1 MPTPQVV
8 IQPDAGAHLRLG
20 FDLLADLLA
29 PTLGPVGGLVA
40 NQQHTDS
47 QPELLDDAA
56 TAVRR
61 VMSLGDPR
69 LDVGAMLMR
78 NLVWRITQR
87 VGDGGAM
94 TAVLA
99 RAIFRDALRLTT
111 AGVNPM
117 IMAKG
122 LRAGAEAVG
131 LALAAQAQPVRTEDD
146 LAAVALT
153 VTNDRPLA
161 QMLGEISYLLGADAH
176 VITEKLVAPYL
187 ERRYLAGA
195 GYTAQIASSSFFTD
209 PARRT
214 AVITDGMLAL
224 VDGPV
229 NSTDEAVHLLTL
241 AAQAEATSLT
251 ILATGFG
258 DAALSVLVANHQ
270 AKERKVAVLGVKLK
284 AVNEELRHALDD
296 LSLLTGAEILGRPH
310 TRPLLKAQTLVP
322 VRRVE
327 SPGRPS
333 FRPAPG
339 PRRSPGPRPER
350 RTAGR
355 PGHPAPRCRRTPP
368 APAPPLRPHRRHGL
382 APDWG
387 GQQAGDRAAQR
398 QRRAGAEG
406 ALRGPAWGRGGRGR
420 RGPAPLPPGP
430 GPSFGPI
437 CPGQRRGQRRAS
449 PAPGLGRPPHPNFR
463 ERPSRRP
470 RRLAGPGG
478 RSRTPGHL
486 RCPQRPGGG
495 RLGRRHFRRG
505 QGHGSRGPNRRQRG
519 QPWPS
524 PPTPSSITASPC
536 KVWNRKN

>member
-61 VMSLGDPR
+61 VMSLGHPR

-99 RAIFRDALRLTT
+99 RAIFRDALRLAT

-131 LALAAQAQPVRTEDD
+131 LALAAQAQPVGTEDD

-187 ERRYLAGA
+187 DRRYLAGA
-195 GYTAQIASSSFFTD
+195 NFAAQIASLYFFTD
-209 PARRT
+209 PARQST
-214 AVITDGMLAL
+214 VMADGLLVL
-224 VDGPV
+224 VDGALA
-229 NSTDEAVHLLTL
+229 NGDDAVHLLTL
-241 AAQAEATSLT
+241 AAQTEATGIT

-258 DAALSVLVANHQ
+258 DAALSVLVTNHQ
-270 AKERKVAVLGVKLK
+270 AAEPKMAVAGVKLT
-284 AVNEELRHALDD
+284 AVNESLRHAFDD
-296 LSLLTGAEILGRPH
+296 LALLTGATVLGRPH
-310 TRPLLKAQTLVP
+310 TRPVAKATPGDLAPIRRMEAQGGRVYIQPQRAVNPRIHSLSAELRATLSILPQDAEERPLLQRRLSALTGGMALLQIGAGNKRETELRNANAERGLKVLSAAQHGGVVAGGGAALLHC
-322 VRRVE
+322 
-327 SPGRPS
+327 
-333 FRPAPG
+333 RPALAPILAQFAPDSDEYRGVQVLHRALAAPLTQILENAQVDAPAVWLDRVAEAG
-339 PRRSPGPRPER
+339 PRATYDVFGAQVVDAWD
-350 RTAGR
+350 AGILDVAKVMDLVVKT
-355 PGHPAPRCRRTPP
+355 GVSGASMALSTD
-368 APAPPLRPHRRHGL
+368 AIVYHRKPVQSL
-382 APDWG
+382 EP
-387 GQQAGDRAAQR
+387 
-398 QRRAGAEG
+398 
-406 ALRGPAWGRGGRGR
+406 
-420 RGPAPLPPGP
+420 
-430 GPSFGPI
+430 
-437 CPGQRRGQRRAS
+437 
-449 PAPGLGRPPHPNFR
+449 
-463 ERPSRRP
+463 
-470 RRLAGPGG
+470 
-478 RSRTPGHL
+478 
-486 RCPQRPGGG
+486 
-495 RLGRRHFRRG
+495 
-505 QGHGSRGPNRRQRG
+505 
-519 QPWPS
+519 
-524 PPTPSSITASPC
+524 
-536 KVWNRKN
+536 